1 MFKPLPFLVVLLVI
15 PGLARSQ
22 TVSVNVL
29 RTDTAGP
36 DGTIDSYVAGPF
48 GVGSPNC
55 TTTPDGAM
63 THCMSHSV
71 ANAVSSLGMHSFTLV
86 DIEVLMPDGSTVQ
99 ASCNDFFLVSG
110 PCTAPTL
117 GTHRAKVGKH
127 TIMLGYETQGKPE
140 YNSDGTVKSP
150 RKSKQHW
157 VKFRFEKN

>member
-86 DIEVLMPDGSTVQ
+86 DIEVLMPDGSTVK
-99 ASCNDFFLVSG
+99 ATCNDLLPGSSN
-110 PCTAPTL
+110 CTAPTL
-117 GTHRAKVGKH
+117 GTHQAIVSKH
-127 TIMLGYETQGKPE
+127 TMMLRYETQGSPE
-140 YNSDGTVKSP
+140 YNSDGTLK
-150 RKSKQHW
+150 KAKKLKEKW
-157 VKFRFEKN
+157 AKFRFEKN

>member
-29 RTDTAGP
+29 STDSVGP

-71 ANAVSSLGMHSFTLV
+71 ANAVSSLGMASFTLV
-86 DIEVLMPDGSTVQ
+86 EIKVLMPDRSTVR
-99 ASCNDFFLVSG
+99 ATCNDRLPGSSN
-110 PCTAPTL
+110 CTAPTL
-117 GTHRAKVGKH
+117 GTYRAKVGKH
-127 TIMLGYETQGKPE
+127 TIMLRYETQGKPE
-140 YNSDGTVKSP
+140 YNSDGTLK
-150 RKSKQHW
+150 KATKLKEKW
-157 VKFRFEKN
+157 AKFRFEKN

>member
-22 TVSVNVL
+22 TVSVKVL
-29 RTDTAGP
+29 STDSVGP

-71 ANAVSSLGMHSFTLV
+71 ANAVSSLGMASFTLV
-86 DIEVLMPDGSTVQ
+86 EIKVLMPDRSTVR
-99 ASCNDFFLVSG
+99 ATCNDLLPRWSICIV
-110 PCTAPTL
+110 PKL
-117 GTHRAKVGKH
+117 GTYRAKVGKH
-127 TIMLGYETQGKPE
+127 TIMLRYETQGEPE
-140 YNSDGTVKSP
+140 YNSDGTLQKAT
-150 RKSKQHW
+150 KLKEKW
-157 VKFRFEKN
+157 AKFWFEKN